1 MAPDSST
8 LNSTHIF
15 ACIPAISVAA
25 CRLLFRQKR
34 DSNRKAAPDARQTM
48 LLIRKILRPF
58 RLCCI
63 QYRELSSCLVLL
75 P

>member
-34 DSNRKAAPDARQTM
+34 DSNRKFD
-48 LLIRKILRPF
+48 IYNILQGVKKF
-58 RLCCI
+58 
-63 QYRELSSCLVLL
+63 VLNEMKGDNHYGTSKEKRNCQ
-75 P
+75 